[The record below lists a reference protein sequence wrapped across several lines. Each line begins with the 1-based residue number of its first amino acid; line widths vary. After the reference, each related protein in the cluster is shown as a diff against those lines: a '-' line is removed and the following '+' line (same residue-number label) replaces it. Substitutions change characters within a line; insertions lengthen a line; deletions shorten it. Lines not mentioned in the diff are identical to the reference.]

1 MMDRER
7 KERERQEIFEATWRS
22 YRTAMENA
30 FALQERTLKFAW
42 SLLEAPVEA
51 LRNRAESNRATLDSL
66 AEQSRKQREALEN
79 LVRES
84 TKAYVNLLQAPFSYY
99 QEVVEAMTAPW
110 VNTGNAPESRAEDN
124 GPPLEAAEDVG
135 LPLEEAEDSSLPLED
150 YDSLNVR
157 QVSEKLDGLSA
168 EEIRRLRDH
177 EAEGKN
183 RQTLMKRFN
192 ARIESGT

>member
-1 MMDRER
+1 MMDREK

-30 FALQERTLKFAW
+30 FALQERTLEFAR
-42 SLLEAPVEA
+42 SLLEAPAEV

-84 TKAYVNLLQAPFSYY
+84 TNAYVNLLQAPFSYY

-110 VNTGNAPESRAEDN
+110 VNTGNASVSRAEDG
-124 GPPLEAAEDVG
+124 GPS
-135 LPLEEAEDSSLPLED
+135 LEEAGDSGLPLED

-157 QVSEKLDGLSA
+157 QVSENLDELSV
-168 EEIRRLRDH
+168 EEIRQLRDY
-177 EAEGKN
+177 EAENKN
-183 RQTLMKRFN
+183 RQTLIKRFD
-192 ARIESGT
+192 ARIESGS